1 MLEFKESKFYKA
13 LQDFFINNDKE
24 TFLQMLAEFYNR
36 TESIV
41 EKNVNQDELI
51 KELRELYI
59 EFNEKGIDEN
69 IVREK
74 VNYFIE
80 NSSKITDI
88 IFKMNTNTNNI
99 KNIKSQLDANTNNI
113 ENITEKLNTNTSNIG
128 NITSQLD
135 NILMYE
141 CNNENFLNNIGNN
154 RTLILTED
162 INISKLELT
171 NISNLTITSKNCKRT
186 INITGQEYW
195 DAIVM
200 KNCNNII
207 FDNININHD
216 YCESSSIIIHSL
228 CSNITINNCY
238 ISSKLNG
245 IGTGEWLDTT
255 RNNMLKDITISNNT
269 FNVGRMCIEI
279 MNRGDIVRC
288 KNIKILKNKF
298 EWGRATERPQ
308 GELLA
313 ISLVGK
319 QEGNII
325 KDNIFDSSIYG
336 YWGIEIC
343 CGIGT
348 LIEGNIFIGQAYY
361 AIHFT
366 FTTID
371 NVNLS
376 SYNCIISNNICIQS
390 NSSTLT
396 VFLKEV
402 KNSIIKGNQI
412 GKLCVTNN
420 SSYNLISDNNI
431 SSNSI
436 SGVIEFG
443 HNAKR
448 NKSSNNILKCTN
460 TDQSCRGIFA
470 SGEGTTE
477 NISINDTV
485 ILPITAT
492 KKLYFQE
499 LSPATN
505 NISEMVRGYLE

>member
-1 MLEFKESKFYKA
+1 MKA
-13 LQDFFINNDKE
+13 EEVYAKLRKMIGLVSAEIEEHTTRLNDI
-24 TFLQMLAEFYNR
+24 M
-36 TESIV
+36 
-41 EKNVNQDELI
+41 
-51 KELRELYI
+51 
-59 EFNEKGIDEN
+59 
-69 IVREK
+69 
-74 VNYFIE
+74 
-80 NSSKITDI
+80 
-88 IFKMNTNTNNI
+88 
-99 KNIKSQLDANTNNI
+99 
-113 ENITEKLNTNTSNIG
+113 
-128 NITSQLD
+128 
-135 NILMYE
+135 MYE
-141 CNNENFLNNIGNN
+141 CNNENFLNNIGKK

-186 INITGQEYW
+186 INITGHGYW

-200 KNCNNII
+200 KNCDNII
-207 FDNININHD
+207 FDNINIKHD

-255 RNNMLKDITISNNT
+255 TDNMIKDITISNNT

-279 MNRGDIVRC
+279 MNRGDVVRC

-298 EWGRATERPQ
+298 KWGSATERPQ

-336 YWGIEIC
+336 YWCIEIC
-343 CGIGT
+343 SAIGI
-348 LIEGNIFIGQAYY
+348 LIECNIFIGQAFY

-366 FTTID
+366 FITID
-371 NVNLS
+371 NVNIS
-376 SYNCIISNNICIQS
+376 SYNCIISNNICVQS
-390 NSSTLT
+390 NPSTLI
-396 VFLKEV
+396 VVLKEV

-412 GKLCVTNN
+412 GKIAVTNN

-436 SGVIEFG
+436 SGVLEFG
-443 HNAKR
+443 NRAKR

-470 SGEGTTE
+470 SGDGTTE

-485 ILPITAT
+485 ILPLTAT
-492 KKLYFQE
+492 KKIYFQE
-499 LSPATN
+499 LLPATN